1 MVQDRMPSYSA
12 GWLVR
17 QLISKGIPLAKILKG
32 TDLSPAWLDDENAL
46 IHPSQYLTIVTN
58 ALDETGDPALAL
70 HLGRQSNLGEL
81 GIWGYAIISSP
92 TLGEANQV
100 AMQFW
105 ELNGALVSIS
115 HKKEGE
121 SSIWE
126 IFPAFPIGSPRLWV
140 FAVEEL
146 LSTFFSGC
154 DFITRQE
161 FQVDEIRLSY
171 PDPGHG
177 SLYREIFKCPVFFGR
192 DRDLFRISF
201 PFEDIPSSM
210 GNPQLAAICKQQ
222 CLELMAKLKGSDELI
237 DAIREAIIASLGQFP
252 HLGEIAA
259 HLAMSPR
266 TLRRRLLER
275 NTTYQRVL
283 DEIRFELVK
292 EYLATTSLSVEQVA
306 SRVSFS
312 DATTLRRAFK
322 KWTGM
327 NIKDFRSS
335 NRVLEVMRCRSNGE

>member
-1 MVQDRMPSYSA
+1 MIQDKMPSYSA
-12 GWLVR
+12 KWLVR
-17 QLISKGIPLAKILKG
+17 QLVSQGIPLPEILRG
-32 TDLSPAWLDDENAL
+32 TDLSPAWLEDETSL
-46 IHPSQYLTIVTN
+46 ISQSQYLRLVGN

-70 HLGRQSNLGEL
+70 HLGRQPNLGEL

-105 ELNGALVSIS
+105 ELNGALVTIK
-115 HKKEGE
+115 HRKEGE
-121 SSIWE
+121 SSVWE
-126 IFPAFPIGSPRLWV
+126 IFPAFPMESPRLWI

-154 DFITRQE
+154 DFLTRQE
-161 FQVDEIRLSY
+161 FQIDEIRLSY

-177 SLYREIFKCPVFFGR
+177 DLYREMFKCPVLFGR

-201 PFEDIPSSM
+201 PFEDIPTSM

-222 CLELMAKLKGSDELI
+222 CQELMAKLRRSDELI
-237 DAIREAIIASLGQFP
+237 GAIREAIIASLGQFP

-266 TLRRRLLER
+266 TLRRRLFER
-275 NTTYQRVL
+275 NTTYQHVL
-283 DEIRFELVK
+283 DEIRLELTK
-292 EYLATTSLSVEQVA
+292 EYLTTTSLSVDQIA
-306 SRVSFS
+306 SRLGFS
-312 DATTLRRAFK
+312 EATTLRRAFR

-327 NIKDFRSS
+327 NIKEFRRG
-335 NRVLEVMRCRSNGE
+335 NRATGSVMNLSNG

>member
-1 MVQDRMPSYSA
+1 MIQDKMPSYSA
-12 GWLVR
+12 KWLVR
-17 QLISKGIPLAKILKG
+17 QLASKGIPLPEILRG
-32 TDLSPAWLDDENAL
+32 TDLSPAWLEDETSL
-46 IHPSQYLTIVTN
+46 ISQSQYLRLVGN

-70 HLGRQSNLGEL
+70 HLGRQPNLGEL

-105 ELNGALVSIS
+105 ELNGALVTIK
-115 HKKEGE
+115 HRKEGE
-121 SSIWE
+121 SSVWE
-126 IFPAFPIGSPRLWV
+126 IFPAFPMESPRLWI

-154 DFITRQE
+154 DFLTRQE
-161 FQVDEIRLSY
+161 FQIDEIRLSY

-177 SLYREIFKCPVFFGR
+177 DLYREMFKCPVLFGR

-201 PFEDIPSSM
+201 PFEDIPTSM

-222 CLELMAKLKGSDELI
+222 CQELMAKLRRSDELI
-237 DAIREAIIASLGQFP
+237 GAIREAIIASLGQFP

-266 TLRRRLLER
+266 TLRRRLFER
-275 NTTYQRVL
+275 NTTYQHVL
-283 DEIRFELVK
+283 DEIRLELTK
-292 EYLATTSLSVEQVA
+292 EYLTTTSLSVDQIA
-306 SRVSFS
+306 SRLGFS
-312 DATTLRRAFK
+312 EATTLRRAFR
-322 KWTGM
+322 KWTGTT
-327 NIKDFRSS
+327 IKEFRRS
-335 NRVLEVMRCRSNGE
+335 NRVIGSMGYRSNG